1 LQFFLKGEGNGSHD
15 GSTPIELWE
24 HIILWSSQKL
34 VGVENVLAVER
45 QFQPFV
51 VGIVDAGN
59 YYNKV

>member
-15 GSTPIELWE
+15 GSATIELWE